1 MKVLWFSLSPCG
13 SNRRFGNKVY
23 SQSWMTSLEDHLKKV
38 PGIEL
43 HVAFISKKERESF
56 NYEGV
61 TYHPV
66 FRSKWNL
73 FQDRISLGHSG
84 YKCYLTRMLQ
94 IVGQCSPD
102 IIHIHGTEESFGQ
115 IAPYVRN
122 IPIVYSLQGI
132 LNPYREKFFSG
143 IPHWQISLYE
153 FLSKKLTLQ
162 GVTAYYSKF
171 CHRAE
176 CEAEYLKNARYVFG
190 RTQWDYNVA
199 KLFNRSVQYFTV
211 NELLRSPFYDVCW
224 HKTQFSPK
232 IRIISTI
239 SGGYYKGFETLLK
252 AVELLVRSQL
262 DFEWHVI
269 GMSEG
274 DEMVHISEKST
285 GLKSGKCNVRLLGRM
300 NAEQMSAALT
310 EADIYCQV
318 SHIENSPNSLCE
330 AMIVGMPIVASDV
343 GGTSSLLSDGK
354 DGLLVQDGDPYAL
367 AGAVLQMSEDF
378 AAAARMAESARSRA
392 AVRHNPEQV
401 ISELTNSYRAILS

>member
-13 SNRRFGNKVY
+13 SNRRFGNDIY

-43 HVAFISKKERESF
+43 HVAFISKKEGESF
-56 NYEGV
+56 SYDGV
-61 TYHPV
+61 MYHPI

-94 IVGQCSPD
+94 VVEQCRPD

-122 IPIVYSLQGI
+122 IPTVYSLQGI

-153 FLSKKLTLQ
+153 SLTRKLTLQ
-162 GVTAYYSKF
+162 GVSAYYSKF
-171 CHRAE
+171 CHRAK
-176 CEAEYLKNARYVFG
+176 CEAEYLTNAKYVFG

-199 KLFNRSVQYFTV
+199 RLFNRSVQYFTV
-211 NELLRSPFYDVCW
+211 NELLRSPFYDAIW
-224 HKTQFSPK
+224 HKTSFSGR

-252 AVELLVRSQL
+252 AADLLVRSRF

-269 GMSEG
+269 GMSG
-274 DEMVHISEKST
+274 DDEMVHISEKST
-285 GLKSGKCNVRLLGRM
+285 GLKSDECHVSLLGRM
-300 NAEQMSAALT
+300 NAEQMAAALT
-310 EADIYCQV
+310 EADMYCQV

-330 AMIVGMPIVASDV
+330 AMIVGLPIVASDV
-343 GGTSSLLSDGK
+343 GGTSSLLTDGK
-354 DGLLVQDGDPYAL
+354 DGVLVQDGDPYAL
-367 AGAVLQMSEDF
+367 AGAIIQMSVDF
-378 AAAARMAESARSRA
+378 TAAVQMAQSARNRA
-392 AVRHNPEQV
+392 IERHNPERV